1 MKIDKI
7 NDNVAFSEESH
18 TYWDTKT
25 NDKYISVTTL
35 IERFAA
41 PFDREFWSQYKGLER
56 LLGKEEF
63 KLEKK
68 TLLKTHRITKELLE
82 AHGITEEEL
91 KKEQETVLAEWEKK
105 NKDACE
111 RGTKIHAQ
119 LESFSK
125 GGKFKEKVAP
135 YLKGS
140 FGNYKCYTNPNTNE
154 LINNIESGIFP
165 EYLIYRESPD
175 GILKLAGQIDLLIKD
190 GYEITVCDWKG
201 LPLDTEIPTI
211 NGWSTMG
218 ELKVGDIIFDR
229 LGNPTTVINKSSIHL
244 NPCYK
249 ITFDN
254 GDSIIADH
262 EHKWRISFKKN
273 YKKKGE
279 TDFYSHAVMTT
290 EEIAEYLNKINEEG
304 NKNTYTIPKILN
316 PEPLNLPDRELPID
330 PYVLGAWLGDGSK
343 DCGIITQAAGS
354 PLWDEIRKRGF
365 EIGEN
370 SQHSSDREG
379 TEMRTVY
386 GLRTILKS
394 IGLLKN
400 KHIPD
405 IYQRASYKQ
414 RLDLLRGLM
423 DTDGY
428 YHPKRKRYVMSTG
441 QEWQRDDFVKLL
453 STFGIKS
460 TVFEVTK
467 KCNGKSFIAWDVCFS
482 TSLFNPFLIRNQDIN
497 LESAKMDKRTFR
509 NIDKVEKVETVPTQ
523 CIEVNSPTHTF
534 LCTRKMIVTHN
545 TNKSID
551 QKSGFDVNSRQTVK
565 MKYPLNNIDDSN
577 YWHYVLQLSTY
588 AWMIQKLNPK
598 FKIKA
603 LILVHFDHEGNIT
616 TYQLDY
622 LKSDVERMLAYYK
635 AQRKKE
641 INEEKRKKIEF

>member
-41 PFDREFWSQYKGLER
+41 PFDREFWSKYKGLER

-82 AHGITEEEL
+82 AHGLTEEEL
-91 KKEQETVLAEWEKK
+91 KKEQEAVLAEWEKK

-190 GYEITVCDWKG
+190 GDEITVCDWK
-201 LPLDTEIPTI
+201 T
-211 NGWSTMG
+211 N
-218 ELKVGDIIFDR
+218 
-229 LGNPTTVINKSSIHL
+229 
-244 NPCYK
+244 
-249 ITFDN
+249 
-254 GDSIIADH
+254 
-262 EHKWRISFKKN
+262 
-273 YKKKGE
+273 
-279 TDFYSHAVMTT
+279 
-290 EEIAEYLNKINEEG
+290 
-304 NKNTYTIPKILN
+304 
-316 PEPLNLPDRELPID
+316 
-330 PYVLGAWLGDGSK
+330 
-343 DCGIITQAAGS
+343 
-354 PLWDEIRKRGF
+354 
-365 EIGEN
+365 
-370 SQHSSDREG
+370 
-379 TEMRTVY
+379 
-386 GLRTILKS
+386 
-394 IGLLKN
+394 
-400 KHIPD
+400 
-405 IYQRASYKQ
+405 
-414 RLDLLRGLM
+414 
-423 DTDGY
+423 
-428 YHPKRKRYVMSTG
+428 
-441 QEWQRDDFVKLL
+441 
-453 STFGIKS
+453 
-460 TVFEVTK
+460 
-467 KCNGKSFIAWDVCFS
+467 
-482 TSLFNPFLIRNQDIN
+482 
-497 LESAKMDKRTFR
+497 AK
-509 NIDKVEKVETVPTQ
+509 
-523 CIEVNSPTHTF
+523 
-534 LCTRKMIVTHN
+534 
-545 TNKSID
+545 ID

-635 AQRKKE
+635 TQKKKE